1 MAPFRRAALLAL
13 TALTLVTGGALGGPA
28 RAAEKTPHST
38 CTRRL
43 LVLGAM
49 PSEVGPLLAQ
59 AHLYPE
65 QTVSENGR
73 VFYVGTLRGKNVIIA
88 MTRIGI
94 LNAEEMT
101 RLAYAKFV
109 CGDGSSAIN
118 GVVFSGVAGGHFIG
132 DVAVPERWTEDGE
145 HFLPADA
152 RMLTTARRIAR
163 GSTLGLE
170 RKTPVGD
177 ALCAC
182 VDPST
187 VKTVELAYQPRV
199 IVGGEGISADPF
211 GGRKLPCFPS
221 GGDVFGCEPCMEQ
234 THDPAHVQA
243 FVPGIVPFVD
253 PTFFTDY
260 FATQGGAPDQ
270 RWESQDMETA
280 AVARVAAEHGT
291 PFIAFRAASDG
302 GGDPLGLP
310 GFPFQ
315 FFFYRQL
322 AADNA
327 ATAAMAF
334 LQAYKI

>member
-1 MAPFRRAALLAL
+1 
-13 TALTLVTGGALGGPA
+13 
-28 RAAEKTPHST
+28 
-38 CTRRL
+38 
-43 LVLGAM
+43 
-49 PSEVGPLLAQ
+49 
-59 AHLYPE
+59 
-65 QTVSENGR
+65 
-73 VFYVGTLRGKNVIIA
+73 
-88 MTRIGI
+88 
-94 LNAEEMT
+94 
-101 RLAYAKFV
+101 
-109 CGDGSSAIN
+109 
-118 GVVFSGVAGGHFIG
+118 
-132 DVAVPERWTEDGE
+132 
-145 HFLPADA
+145 
-152 RMLTTARRIAR
+152 MLTTARRIAR

-243 FVPGIVPFVD
+243 FVPGILPFVD
-253 PTFFTDY
+253 PAFFTDY
-260 FATQGGAPDQ
+260 FANQGGAADPQ
-270 RWESQDMETA
+270 WESQDMETA
-280 AVARVAAEHGT
+280 AVAAVAADKGT

-334 LQAYKI
+334 LQAYK